1 VNYTMT
7 REALQRNAQ
16 LKLDDSKILF
26 QNGSYSNAYYFAGYV
41 IEIGL
46 KACIARHFLANVIPD
61 KKLVNDAYS
70 HDFDKL
76 LGVAGLRGDLK
87 KSINENV
94 AFEANWGIVSQWNP
108 DSRYEQT
115 DRSTAQYF
123 LHAIEDQ
130 TNGVFKWII
139 RHW

>member
-1 VNYTMT
+1 MNYTLT
-7 REALQRNAQ
+7 RQLLQKNAQ
-16 LKLDDSKILF
+16 LKLDDSILLF
-26 QNGSYSNAYYFAGYV
+26 QNGSYSNSYYIAGYA

-46 KACIARHFLANVIPD
+46 KACIARHFREGVIPD

-76 LGVAGLRGDLK
+76 LGVAGLRGDLIGYK
-87 KSINENV
+87 NENV
-94 AFEANWGIVSQWNP
+94 NFEANWGIVSQWNP
-108 DSRYEQT
+108 ESRYEQT

-139 RHW
+139 QHW